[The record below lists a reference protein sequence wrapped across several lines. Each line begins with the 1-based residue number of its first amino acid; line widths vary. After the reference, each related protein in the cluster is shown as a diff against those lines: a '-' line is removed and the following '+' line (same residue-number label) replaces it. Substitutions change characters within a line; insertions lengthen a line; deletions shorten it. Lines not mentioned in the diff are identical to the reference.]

1 MTLRKTLI
9 SEPLLIAS
17 ETTAYRLLCV
27 GLNEEER
34 IFICSVKNIS
44 RQSKSS
50 VY

>member
-1 MTLRKTLI
+1 
-9 SEPLLIAS
+9 LLIAS